1 MKDQTMSDSKQS
13 NVPTGTS
20 ANDSASPEGRA
31 QKPARPIPLTRS
43 AQRSKDRAVDETG
56 LPAQSSPPVPPTA
69 RKSPTS
75 RKNKARRPEGS
86 RNPNRPENS
95 KRPTGAARSKGK
107 RRFSRKQLIIGLI
120 AAVLVFDVGL
130 VSFWFLS
137 GGGGGPSVPPN
148 PDSYALIEGQM
159 SNNKRIAEIGY
170 DSTLTFANYPNLTIA
185 NASSLKPIE
194 NNLLKSG
201 GAPSGADALYDEQIV
216 GRVLKLNSDWVDH
229 LNLSDSAVYTSV
241 QEGSS
246 AQAKLTELGA
256 GSLVAYHRL
265 AIGEIR
271 HTGKNYYIIT
281 RASYTLS
288 KDGQLDIH
296 DELFVY
302 KLIAQGNTM
311 VVVDFE
317 QITPNTSAAQP
328 QDELPDQSQEQ
339 PIDNP
344 DAEQNPEGVEGEG
357 GEGTEGVEGEGGE
370 GGEGSPEGSDNAP
383 EGEQGFEGDP
393 SEGA

>member
-1 MKDQTMSDSKQS
+1 M
-13 NVPTGTS
+13 
-20 ANDSASPEGRA
+20 
-31 QKPARPIPLTRS
+31 
-43 AQRSKDRAVDETG
+43 
-56 LPAQSSPPVPPTA
+56 

-86 RNPNRPENS
+86 RNSSHSEDP
-95 KRPTGAARSKGK
+95 KRSKGK
-107 RRFSRKQLIIGLI
+107 SRFSRKQLIIGLI

-130 VSFWFLS
+130 VSFWFL
-137 GGGGGPSVPPN
+137 GGGGNGPSVPPN
-148 PDSYALIEGQM
+148 PDPYALISSQM

-201 GAPSGADALYDEQIV
+201 GAPGGGDALYDEQIV
-216 GRVLKLNSDWVDH
+216 GRALRLNSDWVDH
-229 LNLSDSAVYTSV
+229 LNLSDSAVFASV
-241 QEGSS
+241 QEGSN
-246 AQAKLTELGA
+246 AQTKLAELGA

-281 RASYTLS
+281 RASYTLTR
-288 KDGQLDIH
+288 DGQLDIH

-302 KLIAQGNTM
+302 KLVAQGNTM

-317 QITPNTSAAQP
+317 QISPNTSAIQP
-328 QDELPDQSQEQ
+328 QEEAPEEMADPSQEQ
-339 PIDNP
+339 PTGDP
-344 DAEQNPEGVEGEG
+344 GVEGAEG
-357 GEGTEGVEGEGGE
+357 GEGAEGDEGQGE
-370 GGEGSPEGSDNAP
+370 TPPDGSDATPEGDQS
-383 EGEQGFEGDP
+383 EQGGGDEP
-393 SEGA
+393 SEGI